1 MKAYQVEYPGDGY
14 EIETGMDLVY
24 GNNREEAKKNFFENE
39 SFFGSWGYEC
49 DCRVSDVKFYR
60 LKDLDDCENLSSM
73 KKAEKL
79 VVSGACMYWELGDKC
94 FDEDNFDEQEFE
106 KEWMK
111 EYGSEQVCVV

>member
-1 MKAYQVEYPGDGY
+1 M
-14 EIETGMDLVY
+14 ETT
-24 GNNREEAKKNFFENE
+24 EKKLKRTFFENE

-79 VVSGACMYWELGDKC
+79 ITSGACMDWELAGEHFNK
-94 FDEDNFDEQEFE
+94 DNFDEQKFE
-106 KEWMK
+106 KAWFV
-111 EYGSEQVCVV
+111 EYASE